1 MKNRS
6 KDNIQTDVQRLKPK
20 KKKNEGKYSKRLIRQ
35 VDKDQHTCIW
45 VLEVQD
51 KVWGIIT
58 K

>member
-20 KKKNEGKYSKRLIRQ
+20 KKNEGQYSKRLIRQ